1 MMKSLRTISKS
12 FIPPVVPEGDGA
24 SVRRVIGNRSIGRMD
39 PFLMLDNFSVKLP
52 AGFPDHPHRGFE
64 TVTYM
69 IQGSVCHEDFKGNK
83 GTISPGDCQWMTAG
97 KGIVHAEMPAS
108 ADEY

>member
-1 MMKSLRTISKS
+1 VT
-12 FIPPVVPEGDGA
+12 
-24 SVRRVIGNRSIGRMD
+24 RVIGNKFLGNLD
-39 PFLMLDNFSVKLP
+39 PFLMLDLFNVKLP

-69 IQGSVCHEDFKGNK
+69 LEGQIAHEDFKGHK
-83 GTISPGDCQWMTAG
+83 GMIGPGDIQWMTAG

-108 ADEY
+108 FEHRSYGF